1 MNDSVIT
8 SIYLHRDTAELLRE
22 MVHTRRYKSA
32 SQAVNAAVHTLD
44 QVEKYKHI
52 SMDPVKMAELQRKIK
67 QMVDANQI
75 DHWAKS
81 LSNTQID
88 GFMEFLQLEKRSR

>member
-8 SIYLHRDTAELLRE
+8 SIYLHRDTAELLRD

-44 QVEKYKHI
+44 QVE
-52 SMDPVKMAELQRKIK
+52 
-67 QMVDANQI
+67 
-75 DHWAKS
+75 
-81 LSNTQID
+81 NTSTSAWIP
-88 GFMEFLQLEKRSR
+88 